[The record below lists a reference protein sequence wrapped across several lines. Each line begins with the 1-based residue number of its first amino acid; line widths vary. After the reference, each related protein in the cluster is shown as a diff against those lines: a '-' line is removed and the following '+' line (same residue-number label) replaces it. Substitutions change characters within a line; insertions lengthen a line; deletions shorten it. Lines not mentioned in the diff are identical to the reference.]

1 MDIKHKK
8 INKMELNFK
17 LAVLTLS
24 ILFTGLTAGL
34 CFTWS
39 NAVTPGLGRLDDLGF
54 LKAFQAMNRSILN
67 PIFIIVFMSP
77 YLLLFI
83 NAFVFKNTNQIT
95 FTSYLVAAILFFTG
109 VGLVTFF
116 KNVPLNEILDKTV
129 LETASNVE
137 LAELRKTFEQPW
149 NRWHMIRTV
158 CSFTSFALLVTGLL
172 FNK

>member
-1 MDIKHKK
+1 MLALVKPTT
-8 INKMELNFK
+8 MEPKFEMI
-17 LAVLTLS
+17 VLFIG

-34 CFTWS
+34 CFTWT
-39 NAVTPGLGRLDDLGF
+39 NAITPGIGLLDDLTF

-67 PIFIIVFMSP
+67 PTFIIVFMSP
-77 YLLLFI
+77 FLLLFI

-95 FTSYLVAAILFFTG
+95 FTSYLVAAILLFTG
-109 VGLVTFF
+109 VGLVTIF

-137 LAELRKTFEQPW
+137 LSELRKTFEQPW

-158 CSFTSFALLVTGLL
+158 CSFTSFALLIIGTI